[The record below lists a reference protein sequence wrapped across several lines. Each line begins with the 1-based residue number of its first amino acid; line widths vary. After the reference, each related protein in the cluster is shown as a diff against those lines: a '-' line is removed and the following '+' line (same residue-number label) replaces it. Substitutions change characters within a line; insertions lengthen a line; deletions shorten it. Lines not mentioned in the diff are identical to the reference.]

1 MGNQGFDEFVR
12 TLRDRSSKYATRATL
27 LSQSLEAAESF
38 LQQIPGKIE
47 VSVGEGWNK
56 LEFMKRSSL
65 GWKLWYGDDQEGCFV
80 TNASV
85 EIKAEAAKLL
95 PKLLEVLVESIT
107 GKLEAVDAG
116 LESLKKIPF
125 LEIEGADQHDE

>member
-12 TLRDRSSKYATRATL
+12 SLRDKSSNYAVKATL
-27 LSQSLEAAESF
+27 LSQSLQAAESF

-47 VSVGEGWNK
+47 VSVGEGWHK
-56 LEFMKRSSL
+56 LEFIKHSSF
-65 GWKLWYGDDQEGCFV
+65 GWKLWYGDDEDGGFV
-80 TNASV
+80 TSAPV

-95 PKLLEVLVESIT
+95 PELLELLVESIN

-116 LESLKKIPF
+116 LDALKKIPF
-125 LEIEGADQHDE
+125 LEIEGADQHDK